1 MNLPNCRICI
11 VGVLTVSSLGASPQD
26 TRLLDAAKSPNR
38 TQVNALL
45 SKQVDPNV
53 PQADGAT
60 ALHWA
65 AYWNDEAMTNSLI
78 SGGAVVNVVNDFGVT
93 PLWLACLN
101 GNSNMVKALLDAGA
115 DANTALPS
123 GETLLMTAARSG
135 SAEAVRL
142 LAASGANLDAREHSR
157 SQTALMW
164 AVAQR
169 HPEVVRTL
177 IDLGADIHIRS
188 AARPRRIHT
197 RTAGFN
203 PSGVI
208 DVVQGG
214 FTALLFAAR
223 SGDLESARYL
233 VAEGADVNDTSFIG
247 TSALVVAAHSGHTRL
262 AVFLLRQGADANA
275 SDAGYSAL
283 HTATLRGDQLLVK
296 ELLSQGAHLDT
307 VIERGSPGRRNSPD
321 YVLQHDVIGAT
332 AYWLAAQLAEPAI
345 MRTLADH
352 GADTH
357 IVMPNG
363 TNPLMAA
370 IRARRRSE
378 PGLTP
383 NQAENE
389 SLILDAAGVAIEE
402 GVDPNAS
409 DETGNTALHTAAA
422 RRLDSVIQLLVDNGA
437 DLNIENND
445 NQTPLALV
453 DDRDSAESSTVQ
465 LLRTLGA
472 INK

>member
-1 MNLPNCRICI
+1 VSLQNCLICI
-11 VGVLTVSSLGASPQD
+11 VGALTVSSLGAASQD

-38 TQVNALL
+38 AQVDTLL
-45 SKQVDPNV
+45 AEQVDPNV

-65 AYWNDEAMTNSLI
+65 AYWNDEAMANSLI
-78 SGGAVVNVVNDFGVT
+78 SGGAIVNVVNDFGVT

-101 GNSNMVKALLDAGA
+101 GNSTMVKNLLDAGA
-115 DANTALPS
+115 EPNAALPS

-142 LAASGANLDAREHSR
+142 LVAHGANLDAQEHSR

-169 HPEVVRTL
+169 HPEVVKTL
-177 IDLGADIHIRS
+177 VDLGADIHIRS
-188 AARPRRIHT
+188 ASRPRRIHT

-208 DVVQGG
+208 DVIQGG
-214 FTALLFAAR
+214 FTPLLFAAR
-223 SGDLESARYL
+223 SGDIESAGYL
-233 VAEGADVNDTSFIG
+233 VAEGADVNDTSFSG
-247 TSALVVAAHSGHTRL
+247 TSALVIAAHSGHTRL

-296 ELLSQGAHLDT
+296 ELLSQGANPDS

-332 AYWLAAQLAEPAI
+332 AYWLAAQWAEPEI
-345 MRTLADH
+345 MRNLADH
-352 GADTH
+352 GTDTH
-357 IVMPNG
+357 IVMPDG
-363 TNPLMAA
+363 STPLIAA

-378 PGLTP
+378 PGLTS
-383 NQAENE
+383 NQTENE
-389 SLILDAAGVAIEE
+389 SLILDAASVAIAE
-402 GVDPNAS
+402 GADPNAS
-409 DETGNTALHTAAA
+409 DETGNTALHIAAS
-422 RRLDSVIQLLVDNGA
+422 RRLDAVIQLLVDNGA
-437 DLNIENND
+437 DLNIEND
-445 NQTPLALV
+445 ENQTPLTLA
-453 DDRDSAESSTVQ
+453 DGRDSAENSTIE
-465 LLRTLGA
+465 LLRRLGE
-472 INK
+472 ITH